1 MAAVPQSAEE
11 QAVASRERAQQ
22 ERFTSKRTKSLV
34 LATFFVILFVALLAF
49 GFWTFAICALF
60 ISLIGISNY
69 FAANGHL
76 HHLQKRARH
85 HRRLARDFSKLRS
98 DDPTHR
104 GSRDPNPSGI
114 PTVG

>member
-1 MAAVPQSAEE
+1 MATVPRPTEE

-22 ERFTSKRTKSLV
+22 EKFASKRTKSLV
-34 LATFFVILFVALLAF
+34 LTASFSLLFVALLVL

-60 ISLIGISNY
+60 ISLIGLSNY

-76 HHLQKRARH
+76 HRVQHRARL
-85 HRRLARDFSKLRS
+85 HRRLARDFSKLEP
-98 DDPTHR
+98 DDPAHS

-114 PTVG
+114 PTG